1 MIKLKNTCNTHWTE
15 KIKTKED
22 YDAIVKTGMAWEF
35 LIDLP
40 MSWSEAEKEILDY
53 QAKVEYCRNT
63 RDSNFEGSCKLEG
76 IE

>member
-1 MIKLKNTCNTHWTE
+1 MIKFKNTCNTHWTE

-40 MSWSEAEKEILDY
+40 MSWTDAEKEL
-53 QAKVEYCRNT
+53 KEMEERNV
-63 RDSNFEGSCKLEG
+63 
-76 IE
+76 